1 VGDPFDLELARERRE
16 GFLREAEERRLA
28 QASRVNTWT
37 DAWFRLRSWHE
48 RRRALLREEQ
58 ELALAR
64 EEARVRAAFAAA
76 EEGPGTTIEVRWDL
90 PADEVAVAELLE
102 LNGMPRW
109 VAFEERFVVAE
120 KNGKVLGA
128 LRYRTESKRLL
139 LGLLVVD
146 PWAGEERLARALYA
160 GAGELAWELGV
171 GKVVASGAR
180 AGYAKEAGYRRRG
193 HREWR
198 LDAARTREAGDAARG
213 GWRRVLS
220 LFGRLPVPF
229 HRYR

>member
-1 VGDPFDLELARERRE
+1 VVGDPFDLELARERRE

-28 QASRVNTWT
+28 RASRVNTWT
-37 DAWFRLRSWHE
+37 DAWFRFRDWHE
-48 RRRALLREEQ
+48 RRRALLREERV
-58 ELALAR
+58 LAR
-64 EEARVRAAFAAA
+64 EAARVRATFAAA
-76 EEGPGTTIEVRWDL
+76 GEGLGTIEVRWGL
-90 PADEVAVAELLE
+90 PADEAAVADLLE

-109 VAFEERFVVAE
+109 VAFEERFIVAE
-120 KNGKVLGA
+120 GEGTVLGA

-160 GAGELAWELGV
+160 GAGDLARELGV
-171 GKVVASGAR
+171 GEVVASASR
-180 AGYAKEAGYRRRG
+180 EGYPGETGYRRRG
-193 HREWR
+193 RDWR
-198 LDAARTREAGDAARG
+198 LDAAQAREAGDATAG

-220 LFGRLPVPF
+220 LFGTLPVPF

>member
-1 VGDPFDLELARERRE
+1 VVGDPFDLGLARERRE

-28 QASRVNTWT
+28 RASRVNTWT
-37 DAWFRLRSWHE
+37 DAWFRFRDWHE
-48 RRRALLREEQ
+48 RRRALLREERV
-58 ELALAR
+58 LAR
-64 EEARVRAAFAAA
+64 EAARVRATFAAA
-76 EEGPGTTIEVRWDL
+76 EEGSGTIEVRWGL
-90 PADEVAVAELLE
+90 PADEAAVADLLE

-109 VAFEERFVVAE
+109 VAFEERFIVAE
-120 KNGKVLGA
+120 GEGTVLGA

-160 GAGELAWELGV
+160 GAGDLARELGV
-171 GKVVASGAR
+171 GEVVASASR
-180 AGYAKEAGYRRRG
+180 EGYPGETGYRRRG
-193 HREWR
+193 RDWR
-198 LDAARTREAGDAARG
+198 LDATQAREAGDAAAG

-220 LFGRLPVPF
+220 LFGTLPVPF